1 MNTTDKIRNE
11 VRENYRKIAIGKQ
24 ESATG
29 CCTNTGDQDCCSDYK
44 NVSFDVI
51 SAKLGYSQNELLAV
65 PEGANL
71 GLGCGNPQAIAQLK
85 KGEVVVDLGSGAGF
99 DVFLA
104 ATQIG
109 LEGLA
114 VGVDM
119 THEMIAIARQN
130 ATKGNF
136 KNAEFRL
143 GEIEHL
149 PVADNCADV
158 VISNCVINL
167 SPEKQKVFN
176 ECFRVLKPG
185 GRIAVSDVISL
196 GIIPDN
202 VRNDMAL
209 YASCISGAST
219 RQEIEEML
227 GKAGFSDIRV
237 TPKSESKEFIQE
249 WNDEMNLADFVV
261 SANIEAV
268 KRV

>member
-1 MNTTDKIRNE
+1 MKTTDKIRDE
-11 VRENYRKIAIGKQ
+11 VRESYRKIVLQNPEA
-24 ESATG
+24 ATG
-29 CCTNTGDQDCCSDYK
+29 CCSKTSDSDCCGDYK
-44 NVSFDVI
+44 NASFDII
-51 SAKLGYSQNELLAV
+51 SAKLGYSQNELTAV
-65 PEGANL
+65 PDGANL

-109 LEGLA
+109 PKGLA

-119 THEMIAIARQN
+119 THEMIAKARQN
-130 ATKGNF
+130 AVKGNF
-136 KNAEFRL
+136 TNAEFRL

-149 PVADNCADV
+149 PVADNFADV
-158 VISNCVINL
+158 IISNCVINL
-167 SPEKQKVFN
+167 SPEKQQVFN
-176 ECFRVLKPG
+176 ESFRVLKPG

-196 GIIPDN
+196 GVIPDYI
-202 VRNDMAL
+202 RHDMAL

-219 RQEIEEML
+219 KQEVEEML
-227 GKAGFSDIRV
+227 AKAGFSEINV
-237 TPKSESKEFIQE
+237 TPKGESKEFIKE
-249 WNDEMNLADFVV
+249 WRDDMNLADFVV